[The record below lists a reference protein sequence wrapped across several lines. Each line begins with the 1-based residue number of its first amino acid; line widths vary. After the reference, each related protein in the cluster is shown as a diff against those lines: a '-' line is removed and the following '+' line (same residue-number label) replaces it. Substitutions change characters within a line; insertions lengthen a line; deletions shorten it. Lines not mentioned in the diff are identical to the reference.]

1 MIRTLERL
9 TNPPARNT
17 DTVLDVQARVLGL
30 EVVGGRSTGNIELS
44 NGTLGSSSAESLHGL
59 LDTVGTRPA
68 AAVGKVHLGT
78 DAVDGNA
85 GGAPL
90 LDVFD
95 HTLSLAVVGNVKVVV
110 VDVQLAGRVG
120 RAGSLEGDADVV
132 LADDIEPVA
141 LPEGS
146 VLVED
151 LVHDVLGSL
160 ASCGSFEE
168 CLCAYP
174 DEDLALVAAHDG
186 LDVILHHGNQSV
198 LVVDLGDPGRQL
210 RVPNERVTADE
221 LAVALGPVDDSVGT
235 SELEVATRRLSGIEL
250 HRVLGGDLAEVGLCD
265 VAVVARETTDVAGSA
280 PVPVSC

>member
-30 EVVGGRSTGNIELS
+30 EVVGGRSTGNIELGD
-44 NGTLGSSSAESLHGL
+44 GTLGSSSAESLHG
-59 LDTVGTRPA
+59 
-68 AAVGKVHLGT
+68 
-78 DAVDGNA
+78 
-85 GGAPL
+85 L

-151 LVHDVLGSL
+151 LVHDVLGLL

-210 RVPNERVTADE
+210 RVPNERVTTDE
-221 LAVALGPVDDSVGT
+221 LAVALGPVDDSIGT

-265 VAVVARETTDVAGSA
+265 VAVVA
-280 PVPVSC
+280 